1 MDNSI
6 KERLF
11 VFSALNVDLNEFKTN
26 LVPFPRIHF
35 PLVSYAPVI
44 AKAKAGHERHSVS
57 EITTAAFEPSNQM
70 VVCDPRKGE
79 ASLST
84 LHFYNLR
91 LCTHGPHL

>member
-79 ASLST
+79 DSLYT
-84 LHFYNLR
+84 LHSYFYNLR
-91 LCTHGPHL
+91 L

>member
-1 MDNSI
+1 M
-6 KERLF
+6 
-11 VFSALNVDLNEFKTN
+11 NEFKTN

-79 ASLST
+79 VSTLVTLQCSSLLSILTQGSTWPAACCTEETLST
-84 LHFYNLR
+84 R
-91 LCTHGPHL
+91 T